1 MGFDMYNMSDA
12 ISQGN
17 ALSSSVEGLNEQI
30 RANNALSIK
39 NAKDA
44 AKNAVAGDKE
54 TGLLGGIRGAISEGG
69 AVANTIAKVNA
80 YTDAIK
86 KAGAAGQAA
95 VSGAKAAVSQ
105 AQGAA
110 EAAVSQ
116 ARGAAQGVTEAVS
129 QARGAAQGVVSQ
141 AQGAAEA
148 AVSQARG
155 AAQGAAQG
163 ITEAVSKPAAAI
175 QTSEGTLAEGS
186 SILSKGKGIVAQG
199 AAGVEE
205 AGSLGLKVASGIGK
219 AAGTA
224 TALGT
229 AGLDIYSDIESFK
242 HGGSLIAGDNL
253 GEKIANI
260 GSIGGA
266 ALDMLGFVPGFQLAG
281 VIGAGLQAA
290 SGAIDAGSEA
300 VHTATQVAQ
309 DKVAAPVTQ
318 IQQVAQASL
327 AGSFAN
333 VRSQ

>member
-116 ARGAAQGVTEAVS
+116 ARGAAQG
-129 QARGAAQGVVSQ
+129 
-141 AQGAAEA
+141 
-148 AVSQARG
+148 
-155 AAQGAAQG
+155 AAQG
-163 ITEAVSKPAAAI
+163 ITDAVSKPAAAI

-186 SILSKGKGIVAQG
+186 SILSKGKGIVAAG
-199 AAGVEE
+199 ATGAEE

>member
-17 ALSSSVEGLNEQI
+17 ALSSSVENLNEQI

-54 TGLLGGIRGAISEGG
+54 TGLLGGIKGAISEGG

-80 YTDAIK
+80 YTAAVK

-95 VSGAKAAVSQ
+95 VQGAQAAVSQ

-110 EAAVSQ
+110 Q
-116 ARGAAQGVTEAVS
+116 
-129 QARGAAQGVVSQ
+129 
-141 AQGAAEA
+141 A

-163 ITEAVSKPAAAI
+163 ITESVSKPAAAI
-175 QTSEGTLAEGS
+175 QTSEGTLEEGS
-186 SILSKGKGIVAQG
+186 SVLSKGKGIVAAG
-199 AAGVEE
+199 ATGAEE
-205 AGSLGLKVASGIGK
+205 AGSIGLKVASGIGK
-219 AAGTA
+219 AAGTV

-253 GEKIANI
+253 GEKLANI

-290 SGAIDAGSEA
+290 SGALDAASEG
-300 VHTATQVAQ
+300 VHTATQVKQ
-309 DKVAAPVTQ
+309 DSTPAPVTQ
-318 IQQVAQASL
+318 TPQVAQASL

>member
-17 ALSSSVEGLNEQI
+17 ALSSSVENLNEQI

-54 TGLLGGIRGAISEGG
+54 TGLLGGIKGAISEGG

-80 YTDAIK
+80 YTAAVK

-95 VSGAKAAVSQ
+95 VTGAQAAVSQ

-110 EAAVSQ
+110 Q
-116 ARGAAQGVTEAVS
+116 
-129 QARGAAQGVVSQ
+129 
-141 AQGAAEA
+141 A

-163 ITEAVSKPAAAI
+163 ITESVSKPAAAI
-175 QTSEGTLAEGS
+175 QTSEGTLEEGS
-186 SILSKGKGIVAQG
+186 SVLSKGKGIVAAG
-199 AAGVEE
+199 ATGAEE
-205 AGSLGLKVASGIGK
+205 AGSIGLKVASGIGK
-219 AAGTA
+219 AAGTV

-253 GEKIANI
+253 GEKLANI

-290 SGAIDAGSEA
+290 SGALDAASEG
-300 VHTATQVAQ
+300 VHTATQVKQ
-309 DKVAAPVTQ
+309 DSTPAPVTQ
-318 IQQVAQASL
+318 TPQVAQASL

-333 VRSQ
+333 VRTS

>member
-17 ALSSSVEGLNEQI
+17 ALSSSVENLNEQI

-39 NAKDA
+39 SAKDTA
-44 AKNAVAGDKE
+44 RNAVAADKE
-54 TGLLGGIRGAISEGG
+54 TGLLGGIKGAISEGG

-80 YTDAIK
+80 YTAAVK

-95 VSGAKAAVSQ
+95 VTGAQAAVSQ

-110 EAAVSQ
+110 Q
-116 ARGAAQGVTEAVS
+116 
-129 QARGAAQGVVSQ
+129 
-141 AQGAAEA
+141 A

-163 ITEAVSKPAAAI
+163 ITESVSKPAAAI
-175 QTSEGTLAEGS
+175 QTSEGTLEEGS
-186 SILSKGKGIVAQG
+186 SVLSKGKGIVAAG
-199 AAGVEE
+199 ATGAEE
-205 AGSLGLKVASGIGK
+205 AGSIGLKVASGIGK
-219 AAGTA
+219 AAGTV

-253 GEKIANI
+253 GEKLANI

-290 SGAIDAGSEA
+290 SGALDAASEG
-300 VHTATQVAQ
+300 VHTATQVKQ
-309 DKVAAPVTQ
+309 DSTPAPVTQ
-318 IQQVAQASL
+318 TPQVAQASL

-333 VRSQ
+333 VRTS

>member
-95 VSGAKAAVSQ
+95 VS
-105 AQGAA
+105 
-110 EAAVSQ
+110 Q
-116 ARGAAQGVTEAVS
+116 ARGAVQGVTDCGFTS
-129 QARGAAQGVVSQ
+129 TGSSTGSGFRQ

-163 ITEAVSKPAAAI
+163 ITDAVSKPAAAI

-186 SILSKGKGIVAQG
+186 SILSKGKGIVAAG
-199 AAGVEE
+199 ATGAEE

-219 AAGTA
+219 AAGTV

-309 DKVAAPVTQ
+309 DKTPAPVTQ

>member
-116 ARGAAQGVTEAVS
+116 ARGAAQG
-129 QARGAAQGVVSQ
+129 
-141 AQGAAEA
+141 
-148 AVSQARG
+148 
-155 AAQGAAQG
+155 AAQG
-163 ITEAVSKPAAAI
+163 ITDAVSKPAAAI

-309 DKVAAPVTQ
+309 DKTPAPVTQ

>member
-95 VSGAKAAVSQ
+95 VSQARGAVQGVTTAVSQ

-110 EAAVSQ
+110 KAAVS
-116 ARGAAQGVTEAVS
+116 G
-129 QARGAAQGVVSQ
+129 

-163 ITEAVSKPAAAI
+163 ITDAVSKPAAAI

-186 SILSKGKGIVAQG
+186 SILSKGKGIVAAG
-199 AAGVEE
+199 ATGAEE

-219 AAGTA
+219 AAGTV

-290 SGAIDAGSEA
+290 SGALDAGSEA
-300 VHTATQVAQ
+300 VATAQ
-309 DKVAAPVTQ
+309 KVAADKTPAPPAT
-318 IQQVAQASL
+318 IQQTAQSSL

-333 VRSQ
+333 VRTS

>member
-1 MGFDMYNMSDA
+1 M
-12 ISQGN
+12 
-17 ALSSSVEGLNEQI
+17 
-30 RANNALSIK
+30 
-39 NAKDA
+39 
-44 AKNAVAGDKE
+44 
-54 TGLLGGIRGAISEGG
+54 
-69 AVANTIAKVNA
+69 
-80 YTDAIK
+80 
-86 KAGAAGQAA
+86 
-95 VSGAKAAVSQ
+95 
-105 AQGAA
+105 
-110 EAAVSQ
+110 
-116 ARGAAQGVTEAVS
+116 
-129 QARGAAQGVVSQ
+129 
-141 AQGAAEA
+141 
-148 AVSQARG
+148 
-155 AAQGAAQG
+155 
-163 ITEAVSKPAAAI
+163 
-175 QTSEGTLAEGS
+175 
-186 SILSKGKGIVAQG
+186 
-199 AAGVEE
+199 
-205 AGSLGLKVASGIGK
+205 KVASGIGK